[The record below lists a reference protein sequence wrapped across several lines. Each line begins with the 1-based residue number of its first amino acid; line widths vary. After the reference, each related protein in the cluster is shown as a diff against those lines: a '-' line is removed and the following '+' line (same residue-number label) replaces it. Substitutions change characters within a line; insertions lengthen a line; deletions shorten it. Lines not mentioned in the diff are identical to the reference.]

1 MRKLVLAAAL
11 LALSGAPASAQWL
24 QPPAPIQPMQPLYGG
39 PADQPP
45 AAPRSTYDWQSGNM
59 YTTIPQYGGGAQ
71 IYGNNLNTGSF
82 WSQRVE
88 PNGNQSG
95 VDSHGNVW
103 NYNAQSGAYTNSNGH
118 GCIGEG
124 YARTCW

>member
-1 MRKLVLAAAL
+1 MRKLALAAAL
-11 LALSGAPASAQWL
+11 LGLFAAPASAQWF
-24 QPPAPIQPMQPLYGG
+24 QPIQPVQPIAPLFSAPSYA
-39 PADQPP
+39 PPP
-45 AAPRSTYDWQSGNM
+45 AHSTYDWRSGNM

-71 IYGNNLNTGSF
+71 IYGNNVNTGAV

-95 VDSHGNVW
+95 MDSRGNVW
-103 NYNAQSGAYTNSNGH
+103 NYNAQSGAYMNSNGH
-118 GCIGEG
+118 GCMGQG